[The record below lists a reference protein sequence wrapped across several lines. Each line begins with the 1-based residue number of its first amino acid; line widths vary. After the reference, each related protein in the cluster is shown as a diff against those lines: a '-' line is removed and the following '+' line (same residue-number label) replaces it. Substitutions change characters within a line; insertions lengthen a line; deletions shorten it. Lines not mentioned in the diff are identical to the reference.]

1 MSYLQRVK
9 SFMEGVGMLLAIL
22 ILMLSDESGASW
34 VVFILAISLILKG
47 IRSLVYYFMMARFMV
62 GGLTALFAGA
72 LLIDFGILSIS
83 LADEARIYIFLYLAG
98 WNAFSGLISLLRA
111 WESYRNKGRSWILNT
126 LYGIVNIGILIC
138 CFIFRDSPTTLATL
152 YCAGLGYSGILR
164 IINAF
169 RRTEI
174 VYIQ

>member
-9 SFMEGVGMLLAIL
+9 SFMAGIGMLLAVL
-22 ILMLSDESGASW
+22 ILLLAGNNGVSLI
-34 VVFILAISLILKG
+34 VLILAFSLILRG
-47 IRSLVYYFMMARFMV
+47 VRSLIYYLSMARFMV
-62 GGLTALFAGA
+62 GGLTSFFAGVF
-72 LLIDFGILSIS
+72 LIDFGIVSIS

>member
-22 ILMLSDESGASW
+22 ILMLSDESGVSW

-72 LLIDFGILSIS
+72 FLIDFGILSIS

-126 LYGIVNIGILIC
+126 LYGIVNIGI
-138 CFIFRDSPTTLATL
+138 
-152 YCAGLGYSGILR
+152 
-164 IINAF
+164 
-169 RRTEI
+169 
-174 VYIQ
+174 

>member
-72 LLIDFGILSIS
+72 FLIDFGDLP
-83 LADEARIYIFLYLAG
+83 G
-98 WNAFSGLISLLRA
+98 
-111 WESYRNKGRSWILNT
+111 
-126 LYGIVNIGILIC
+126 
-138 CFIFRDSPTTLATL
+138 
-152 YCAGLGYSGILR
+152 
-164 IINAF
+164 
-169 RRTEI
+169 
-174 VYIQ
+174 